1 MTKSAKQT
9 EGLLLVI
16 SGPSGAG
23 KTTIAREIERRMNGS
38 FSVSVTTRPKT
49 AKDTEAVD
57 YYFISDQEFDRRR
70 DAGDLLEW
78 AEVFGKYKY
87 GTPRKAVEEQLAN
100 GRLVILEIDVQGG
113 LQVKQKMPQAFMIF
127 IEPPSDE
134 ALILRLRA
142 RGRDQEDAI
151 QRRFAE
157 AKREIATA
165 RSSGAYE
172 LFIVNDVL
180 EQAVQR
186 TKSAIEERMALMF
199 SQRTPRQ
206 NQPTQSRPR

>member
-1 MTKSAKQT
+1 MTKAGTQPA
-9 EGLLLVI
+9 GLLLVI

-23 KTTIAREIERRMNGS
+23 KTTIAREIEQRMNGV

-49 AKDTEAVD
+49 PKDTEAVD

-70 DAGDLLEW
+70 NAGDLLEW

-87 GTPRKAVEEQLAN
+87 GTPRAPVDEALAQ

-113 LQVKQKMPQAFMIF
+113 LQVKQRMPNAFMIF
-127 IEPPSDE
+127 IEPPTDD
-134 ALILRLRA
+134 ALLKRLRA

-165 RSSGAYE
+165 RAGGAYE

-180 EQAVQR
+180 DHAVERAQ
-186 TKSAIEERMALMF
+186 KAITERMASLPGR
-199 SQRTPRQ
+199 SAKQQ
-206 NQPTQSRPR
+206 STQSLPR

>member
-1 MTKSAKQT
+1 MTKAGTQPA
-9 EGLLLVI
+9 GLLLVI

-23 KTTIAREIERRMNGS
+23 KTTIAREIEQRMNGV

-49 AKDTEAVD
+49 PKDTEAVD

-87 GTPRKAVEEQLAN
+87 GTPRAPVDEALAQ

-113 LQVKQKMPQAFMIF
+113 LQVKQRMPNAFMIF
-127 IEPPSDE
+127 IEPPTDD
-134 ALILRLRA
+134 ALLKRLRA

-165 RSSGAYE
+165 RTGGAYE

-180 EQAVQR
+180 DQAVERAQ
-186 TKSAIEERMALMF
+186 KAITERLASLPGRNAK
-199 SQRTPRQ
+199 QQ
-206 NQPTQSRPR
+206 QTQSLPR

>member
-1 MTKSAKQT
+1 MTKSATQA

-57 YYFISDQEFDRRR
+57 YYFISSEEFDRRR
-70 DAGDLLEW
+70 EAGDLLEW

-87 GTPRKAVEEQLAN
+87 GTPRKPVEEQLSK

-134 ALILRLRA
+134 ALLVRLRA
-142 RGRDQEDAI
+142 RGRDHEDAI

-180 EQAVQR
+180 AQAVER
-186 TKSAIEERMALMF
+186 TQAAIEKRMASM
-199 SQRTPRQ
+199 STERTPRQ
-206 NQPTQSRPR
+206 NQPTQSLPR